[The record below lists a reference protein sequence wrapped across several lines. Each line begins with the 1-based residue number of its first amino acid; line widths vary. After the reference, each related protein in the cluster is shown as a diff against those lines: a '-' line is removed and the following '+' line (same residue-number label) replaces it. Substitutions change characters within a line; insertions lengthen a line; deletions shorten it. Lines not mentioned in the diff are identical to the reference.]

1 MDIEL
6 TKDEEELI
14 LFLSVNGSSF
24 IEDILEKC
32 MHVSKINTVL
42 ADLINKDFVEPYLRN
57 RDICGFHI
65 DMAYALTSKGIE
77 AIEWM

>member
-42 ADLINKDFVEPYLRN
+42 ADLINKDFVESYVRKRDESGFYL
-57 RDICGFHI
+57 